1 MTEARRGRDTSRE
14 TVRLEGRRRSEMR
27 RDLSVRSVSH
37 RVQRASVFLVV
48 VALLGV
54 VGLALAAG
62 GAGAAPFDGGFA
74 QMDVEPDDVSIA
86 ADVEPDG
93 DARWTVEYRI
103 RLATD
108 EEEQAFAELR
118 ADVANDTE
126 AYTTRFRDRMAS
138 TAATAE
144 STTGR
149 NMTVSNATVTA
160 ERRELPQ
167 AYGVLTY
174 RFEWTNFAAV
184 DGDRLCVGDAVDGLF
199 LDGSSSLIV
208 SWPAEYRLGE
218 ASPDPSEVRDRS
230 VVWNGPVDFSTGQ
243 PRITVAP
250 AGPLSG
256 VPTAGLVALLAAL
269 VVAGGVAYRRREA
282 ADDGAGVIAS
292 DESGGTTEGGGGGG
306 GDATDASAS
315 AADGGGEG
323 SGGGDESDSGDAGA
337 SADSSDA
344 PPVDSDLLSNEEQ
357 VLRLVESRGG
367 RMKQKRVAE
376 ELEWTAAKTS
386 QVVTGLRDE
395 GDLDGF
401 RLGRENVLSLPDYDP
416 ETDASGDGDE
426 GENREGGDSGGDGG
440 AGATGSD

>member
-1 MTEARRGRDTSRE
+1 M
-14 TVRLEGRRRSEMR
+14 
-27 RDLSVRSVSH
+27 
-37 RVQRASVFLVV
+37 QRASVFFVV

-54 VGLALAAG
+54 TGLVLGAG
-62 GAGAAPFDGGFA
+62 GAGAVPFEGGFA
-74 QMDVEPDDVSIA
+74 QMDVEPDDVSMA
-86 ADVEPDG
+86 VAVQPDG
-93 DARWTVEYRI
+93 DAEWTVEYRI

-108 EEEQAFAELR
+108 EEEQAFEQLR
-118 ADVANDTE
+118 ADVENDTE

-184 DGDRLCVGDAVDGLF
+184 DGERLRVGDAVDGLF
-199 LDGSSSLIV
+199 LDDSSSLIV
-208 SWPAEYRLGE
+208 SWPEEYRLGE
-218 ASPDPSEVRDRS
+218 TTPEPSEVREGS
-230 VVWNGPVDFSTGQ
+230 VVWNGPVDFSAGQ

-256 VPTAGLVALLAAL
+256 LPTAGIVALLAVL
-269 VVAGGVAYRRREA
+269 VVAGGGVAYRRR
-282 ADDGAGVIAS
+282 GA
-292 DESGGTTEGGGGGG
+292 
-306 GDATDASAS
+306 
-315 AADGGGEG
+315 
-323 SGGGDESDSGDAGA
+323 GDAGGAGPVPAGGRDTATESEATAEEAAGATTAGAAA
-337 SADSSDA
+337 SGASESDGADADA
-344 PPVDSDLLSNEEQ
+344 AGEPESGSEEASPVDSDLLSNEEQ
-357 VLRLVESRGG
+357 VLRLIESERG
-367 RMKQKRVAE
+367 RMKQKRVAD

-416 ETDASGDGDE
+416 EADASGEDGDGSDDDEETESDE
-426 GENREGGDSGGDGG
+426 GAATGGD
-440 AGATGSD
+440 

>member
-1 MTEARRGRDTSRE
+1 M
-14 TVRLEGRRRSEMR
+14 
-27 RDLSVRSVSH
+27 
-37 RVQRASVFLVV
+37 QRAQSFLVV

-54 VGLALAAG
+54 VGLGLAAG

-74 QMDVEPDDVSIA
+74 QMDVEPDDVSIT
-86 ADVEPDG
+86 ADVGPDG
-93 DARWTVEYRI
+93 DAQWTVEYRI

-108 EEEQAFAELR
+108 EEERAFEELR
-118 ADVANDTE
+118 VDVENDTE

-184 DGDRLCVGDAVDGLF
+184 DGDRLRVGDAVDGLF

-208 SWPAEYRLGE
+208 SWPEGYRLGE
-218 ASPDPSEVRDRS
+218 TSPEPSEVRDRS

-250 AGPLSG
+250 TGPLSG
-256 VPTAGLVALLAAL
+256 IPTTGLVALLAAL
-269 VVAGGVAYRRREA
+269 VVAGGVAYRRRAA
-282 ADDGAGVIAS
+282 ADDGAAVMAGDDPGATAGGS
-292 DESGGTTEGGGGGG
+292 GAGGSGDAANAAAADSGGGPGSGAEADPGT
-306 GDATDASAS
+306 GDSD
-315 AADGGGEG
+315 AADG
-323 SGGGDESDSGDAGA
+323 
-337 SADSSDA
+337 ADDA

-357 VLRLVESRGG
+357 VLRLIESQGG
-367 RMKQKRVAE
+367 RMKQKQVAE

-416 ETDASGDGDE
+416 EADASGDGDDEESTE
-426 GENREGGDSGGDGG
+426 GDDVGGDDG